1 MELLN
6 KRKALAGSALI
17 LLPALAGI
25 WLLWA
30 RLPGAS
36 APEKLAF
43 CLGIP
48 AGMLATHWL
57 CLLLTFRTN
66 RQNGQSKKALELVYW
81 LLPCIS
87 FFYCAGTWS
96 VALDVKLGW
105 ERLLPASLGLMFL
118 VIGNYMP
125 KMKQN
130 PTLGIRLPWTLANE
144 ENWNRTHR
152 MGGKLWVA
160 GGLALLL
167 CCLLP
172 GAAMV
177 AGMLVSI
184 FVLAVVPCVYS
195 YRLYRKQVRDGSWN
209 GSLFRS
215 KADRV
220 VTAVALAILAVAVVG
235 TPILLFTG
243 DIHYTMGENA
253 LQIEASYWPDAEIDY
268 AEVEGI
274 EYAEGIPAGS
284 RTNGFGSP
292 RLSMGS
298 FRNDDFGSYTRYAY
312 TGCDSCIVLQVKGK
326 TVVLSALD
334 EEATKALYEELS
346 GRIFG

>member
-6 KRKALAGSALI
+6 KRKALAGSVLI

-25 WLLWA
+25 GLWA
-30 RLPGAS
+30 RLPGENTLA
-36 APEKLAF
+36 KLAF
-43 CLGIP
+43 CLGMP
-48 AGMLATHWL
+48 AAMLATYWF
-57 CLLLTFRTN
+57 CLLLTFHTN
-66 RQNGQSKKALELVYW
+66 RKNGQSKKALELIYW

-87 FFYCAGTWS
+87 LFYCVGTWA

-105 ERLLPASLGLMFL
+105 ERLLPASLGLLFL

-130 PTLGIRLPWTLANE
+130 PTLGIRIPWTLANE

-152 MGGKLWVA
+152 MGGKVWVA
-160 GGLALLL
+160 GGLVLLL

-172 GAAMV
+172 EAAMV

-184 FVLAVVPCVYS
+184 VVLAVVPCAYS

-220 VTAVALAILAVAVVG
+220 VTAVVLVILAVAVLG
-235 TPILLFTG
+235 TPVLLFTG
-243 DIHYTMGENA
+243 DIHYMMGENA
-253 LQIEASYWPDAEIDY
+253 LQIEASYWNDAEIGY
-268 AEVEGI
+268 ADVESI
-274 EYAEGIPAGS
+274 EYAEGVPAGR

-292 RLSMGS
+292 RLSMGT
-298 FRNDDFGSYTRYAY
+298 FRNDAFGSYTRYAY
-312 TGCDSCIVLQVKGK
+312 TGCDASIVMQVKGK
-326 TVVLSALD
+326 TVVLSGAD
-334 EEATKALYEELS
+334 EEATKALYEELDH
-346 GRIFG
+346 RIFG

>member
-6 KRKALAGSALI
+6 KRKALASSALI
-17 LLPALAGI
+17 LLPALVGI
-25 WLLWA
+25 VLWD
-30 RLPGAS
+30 RLPGESGPA
-36 APEKLAF
+36 KLGF
-43 CLGIP
+43 CLGLP
-48 AGMLATHWL
+48 AAMLATHWL
-57 CLLLTFRTN
+57 CLLLTFHTN

-87 FFYCAGTWS
+87 LFYSAGTWA

-105 ERLLPASLGLMFL
+105 ERLVPASLGLMFL

-130 PTLGIRLPWTLANE
+130 PTLGVRLPWTLASE

-152 MGGKLWVA
+152 MGGRMWAA
-160 GGLALLL
+160 GGLVLLL

-172 GAAMV
+172 EAAMIV
-177 AGMLVSI
+177 GMLVVI
-184 FVLAVVPCVYS
+184 AVLAVAPCVYS
-195 YRLYRKQVRDGSWN
+195 YRLYRIQVKNGSWN
-209 GSLFRS
+209 GCLRRS

-220 VTAVALAILAVAVVG
+220 VMALVLVILAVTVVG
-235 TPILLFTG
+235 TPVLLFTG
-243 DIHYTMGENA
+243 DIRYTVGQSA
-253 LQIEASYWPDAEIDY
+253 LEIEASYWPDAKVDY
-268 AEVEGI
+268 ADVESI

-298 FRNDDFGSYTRYAY
+298 FRNNEFGAYTRYAY
-312 TGCDSCIVLQVKGK
+312 TGCDACVVMRVNGK
-326 TVVLSALD
+326 TMVLSGVDA
-334 EEATKALYEELS
+334 EATKALYQELNS
-346 GRIFG
+346 RIFG

>member
-17 LLPALAGI
+17 LLPALAG
-25 WLLWA
+25 LALWT
-30 RLPGAS
+30 RLPSENAL
-36 APEKLAF
+36 AKLAF
-43 CLGIP
+43 CLGMP
-48 AGMLATHWL
+48 AAMLATYWL
-57 CLLLTFRTN
+57 CLLLTFHTN
-66 RQNGQSKKALELVYW
+66 RKNGQSKKALELIYW

-87 FFYCAGTWS
+87 LFYCAGTWA

-152 MGGKLWVA
+152 IGGKVWVA
-160 GGLALLL
+160 GGLVLLL

-172 GAAMV
+172 GAAMAV
-177 AGMLVSI
+177 GMLVSI
-184 FVLAVVPCVYS
+184 VVLAVVPCVYS

-209 GSLFRS
+209 GCLFRS

-220 VTAVALAILAVAVVG
+220 VTAVALVILAVAVVG
-235 TPILLFTG
+235 TPVLLFTG

-253 LQIEASYWPDAEIDY
+253 LQIEASYWNDAEIDY
-268 AEVEGI
+268 ADVESI
-274 EYAEGIPAGS
+274 EYAEGIQAGS

-292 RLSMGS
+292 RLSMGA
-298 FRNDDFGSYTRYAY
+298 FRNDAFGSYTRYAY
-312 TGCDSCIVLQVKGK
+312 TGCDSCIVMQVEGR
-326 TVVLSALD
+326 TVVLSGAD
-334 EEATKALYEELS
+334 EAATKALYEELND
-346 GRIFG
+346 RIFG

>member
-1 MELLN
+1 MKLLN
-6 KRKALAGSALI
+6 KRKTLAGSALI

-25 WLLWA
+25 GLWE
-30 RLPGAS
+30 RLPGVNALG
-36 APEKLAF
+36 KLAF
-43 CLGIP
+43 CFGMP
-48 AGMLATHWL
+48 AAMLATYWL
-57 CLLLTFRTN
+57 CLLLTFHTN
-66 RQNGQSKKALELVYW
+66 RKNGQSKKALELIYW

-87 FFYCAGTWS
+87 LFYSAGTWA

-105 ERLLPASLGLMFL
+105 ERLVPASLGLMFL

-152 MGGKLWVA
+152 LGGKVWVV
-160 GGLALLL
+160 GGLVLLL
-167 CCLLP
+167 CCFLP

-177 AGMLVSI
+177 AGMLVAI
-184 FVLAVVPCVYS
+184 MVLAVVPCAYS
-195 YRLYRKQVRDGSWN
+195 YWLYRKQVRDGSWN
-209 GSLFRS
+209 GNLFRS

-220 VTAVALAILAVAVVG
+220 VTVIVLVILAVAVVG
-235 TPILLFTG
+235 TPVLLFTG
-243 DIHYTMGENA
+243 DIHYTVGEDA
-253 LQIEASYWPDAEIDY
+253 LQIEASYWSDAEIDY
-268 AEVEGI
+268 ADVESI

-292 RLSMGS
+292 RLSLGS
-298 FRNDDFGSYTRYAY
+298 FRNDAFGAYTRYAY
-312 TGCDSCIVLQVKGK
+312 TGCDASIVMQVKGK
-326 TVVLSALD
+326 TVALSGAN

-346 GRIFG
+346 DRIFG

>member
-17 LLPALAGI
+17 LLPALAG
-25 WLLWA
+25 LALWT
-30 RLPGAS
+30 RLPSENAL
-36 APEKLAF
+36 AKLAF
-43 CLGIP
+43 CLGMP
-48 AGMLATHWL
+48 AAMLATYWL
-57 CLLLTFRTN
+57 CLLLTFHTN
-66 RQNGQSKKALELVYW
+66 RKNGQSKKALELIYW

-87 FFYCAGTWS
+87 LFYCTGTWA

-152 MGGKLWVA
+152 IGGKVWVA
-160 GGLALLL
+160 GGLVLLL

-172 GAAMV
+172 GAAMAV
-177 AGMLVSI
+177 GMLVSI
-184 FVLAVVPCVYS
+184 VVLAVVPCVYS

-209 GSLFRS
+209 GCLFRS
-215 KADRV
+215 KTDRV
-220 VTAVALAILAVAVVG
+220 VTAVALVILAVAVVG

-243 DIHYTMGENA
+243 DIHYTMGENT
-253 LQIEASYWPDAEIDY
+253 LQIEASYWNDAEIDY
-268 AEVEGI
+268 ADVESI

-292 RLSMGS
+292 RLSMGA
-298 FRNDDFGSYTRYAY
+298 FRNDAFGSYTRYAY
-312 TGCDSCIVLQVKGK
+312 TGCDACIVMQVEGR
-326 TVVLSALD
+326 TVVLSGAD
-334 EEATKALYEELS
+334 EAATKALYEELND
-346 GRIFG
+346 RIFG

>member
-17 LLPALAGI
+17 LLPALAG
-25 WLLWA
+25 LALWT
-30 RLPGAS
+30 RLPSENAQ
-36 APEKLAF
+36 AKLAF
-43 CLGIP
+43 CLGMP
-48 AGMLATHWL
+48 AAMLATYWL
-57 CLLLTFRTN
+57 CLLLTFHTN
-66 RQNGQSKKALELVYW
+66 RKNGQSKKALELIYW

-87 FFYCAGTWS
+87 LFYCAGTWA

-152 MGGKLWVA
+152 IGGKVWVA
-160 GGLALLL
+160 GGLVLLL

-172 GAAMV
+172 GAAMAV
-177 AGMLVSI
+177 GMLVSI
-184 FVLAVVPCVYS
+184 VVLAVVPCVYS

-209 GSLFRS
+209 GCLFRS

-220 VTAVALAILAVAVVG
+220 VTAVALVILAVAVVG
-235 TPILLFTG
+235 TPVLLFTG

-253 LQIEASYWPDAEIDY
+253 LQIEASYWNDAEIDY
-268 AEVEGI
+268 ADVESI
-274 EYAEGIPAGS
+274 EYAEGIQAGS

-292 RLSMGS
+292 RLSMGA
-298 FRNDDFGSYTRYAY
+298 FRNDAFGSYTRYAY
-312 TGCDSCIVLQVKGK
+312 TGCDSCIVMQVEGR
-326 TVVLSALD
+326 TVVLSGAD
-334 EEATKALYEELS
+334 EAATKAFYEELND
-346 GRIFG
+346 RIFG

>member
-17 LLPALAGI
+17 LLPALAG
-25 WLLWA
+25 LALWT
-30 RLPGAS
+30 RLPSENAL
-36 APEKLAF
+36 AKLAF
-43 CLGIP
+43 CLGMP
-48 AGMLATHWL
+48 AAMLATYWL
-57 CLLLTFRTN
+57 CLLLTFHTN
-66 RQNGQSKKALELVYW
+66 RKNGQSKKALELIYW

-87 FFYCAGTWS
+87 LFYCAGTWA

-152 MGGKLWVA
+152 IGGKVWVA
-160 GGLALLL
+160 GGLVLLL

-172 GAAMV
+172 GAAMAV
-177 AGMLVSI
+177 GMLVSI
-184 FVLAVVPCVYS
+184 VVLAVVPCVYS

-209 GSLFRS
+209 GCLFRS

-220 VTAVALAILAVAVVG
+220 VTAVALVILAVAVVG
-235 TPILLFTG
+235 TPVLLFTG
-243 DIHYTMGENA
+243 DIHYTVGENA
-253 LQIEASYWPDAEIDY
+253 LQIEASYWNDAEIDY
-268 AEVEGI
+268 ADVESI
-274 EYAEGIPAGS
+274 EYAEGIQAGS

-292 RLSMGS
+292 RLSMGA
-298 FRNDDFGSYTRYAY
+298 FRNDAFGSYTRYAY
-312 TGCDSCIVLQVKGK
+312 TGCDACIVMQVEGR
-326 TVVLSALD
+326 TVVLSGAD
-334 EEATKALYEELS
+334 EAATKALYEELND
-346 GRIFG
+346 RIFG

>member
-48 AGMLATHWL
+48 AGMLAAHWL

-96 VALDVKLGW
+96 AALDVKLGW

-268 AEVEGI
+268 AEVESI

>member
-17 LLPALAGI
+17 LLPALAG
-25 WLLWA
+25 LALWT
-30 RLPGAS
+30 RLPSENAL
-36 APEKLAF
+36 AKLAF
-43 CLGIP
+43 CLGMP
-48 AGMLATHWL
+48 AAMLTTYWL
-57 CLLLTFRTN
+57 CLLLTFHTN
-66 RQNGQSKKALELVYW
+66 RKNGQSKKALELIYW

-87 FFYCAGTWS
+87 LFYCTGTWA

-152 MGGKLWVA
+152 IGGKVWVA
-160 GGLALLL
+160 GGLVLLL

-172 GAAMV
+172 GAAMAV
-177 AGMLVSI
+177 GMLVSI
-184 FVLAVVPCVYS
+184 VVLAVVPCVYS

-209 GSLFRS
+209 GCLFRS
-215 KADRV
+215 KTDRV
-220 VTAVALAILAVAVVG
+220 VTAVALVILAVAVVG

-243 DIHYTMGENA
+243 DIHYTMGENT
-253 LQIEASYWPDAEIDY
+253 
-268 AEVEGI
+268 
-274 EYAEGIPAGS
+274 YAEGIPAGS

-292 RLSMGS
+292 RLSMGA
-298 FRNDDFGSYTRYAY
+298 FRNDAFGSYTRYAY
-312 TGCDSCIVLQVKGK
+312 TGCDACIVMQVEGR
-326 TVVLSALD
+326 TVVLSGAD
-334 EEATKALYEELS
+334 EAATKALYEELND
-346 GRIFG
+346 RIFG

>member
-1 MELLN
+1 MKLLN

-25 WLLWA
+25 GLWE
-30 RLPGAS
+30 RLPGESGPA
-36 APEKLAF
+36 KLAF
-43 CLGIP
+43 CLGMP
-48 AGMLATHWL
+48 AAMLATYWL
-57 CLLLTFRTN
+57 CLLLTFHTN

-81 LLPCIS
+81 LLPFVS
-87 FFYCAGTWS
+87 LFYCTGTWA
-96 VALDVKLGW
+96 VALDVELGW
-105 ERLLPASLGLMFL
+105 ERLVPASLGLLFL

-152 MGGKLWVA
+152 LGGKVWVA
-160 GGLALLL
+160 GSLVLLL

-177 AGMLVSI
+177 AGMLAAI
-184 FVLAVVPCVYS
+184 LVLAVVPCAYS
-195 YRLYRKQVRDGSWN
+195 YWLYRKQVRDGSWS
-209 GSLFRS
+209 GCLFRS

-220 VTAVALAILAVAVVG
+220 VTGIVLAILAVAVVG
-235 TPILLFTG
+235 TPVLLFTG
-243 DIHYTMGENA
+243 DIHFTVGETA
-253 LQIEASYWPDAEIDY
+253 LNIEASYWSDAEIDY
-268 AEVEGI
+268 ADVESI
-274 EYAEGIPAGS
+274 EYAEDIPAGS

-298 FRNDDFGSYTRYAY
+298 FRNDAFGSYTRYAY
-312 TGCDSCIVLQVKGK
+312 TGCDSCIVMQVKGK
-326 TVVLSALD
+326 TVVLSGAD
-334 EEATKALYEELS
+334 EAATKALYEELDS
-346 GRIFG
+346 RIFG